1 MFIKNRFVVVLPL
14 LLLCIGFAA
23 QLGAQGFHFPVRE
36 QSSGVLRATQ
46 LQAACVNN
54 VYPTAPILYVSNDQ
68 RTVQLNATATF
79 NANVQYK
86 SNFTQ
91 VRFAVLHETDTLPV
105 QSYVYRMVYKIEG
118 STLLQDSAVN
128 FNVVDTLVIG
138 YNGDSL
144 TAYQDEQIKIYAG
157 LYNAKVTVLG
167 IYDATASAPTL
178 VPSANLAK
186 NFGIELLMRYQV
198 YTKIASLSNM
208 NLQTSSSYDANKGM
222 LTVNW
227 NYASAPYLGAHTPAQ
242 YDLEWTYVD
251 DYGDSTSTPLSSS
264 AVHYNFKYNATR
276 VTTDSMSYKIPIVY
290 PRGYVIFRVRM
301 VRPDASQYR
310 YPVYGNWSL
319 SNVNGV
325 VSALSNGTH
334 YYRVAT
340 PHLGDSLNWNYAI
353 QFAEGGKYK
362 HVLSYYDGL
371 LKNRQTITRF
381 NSSPDKLLVT
391 ENIYDYEGRA
401 AISTLPSVVK
411 SPAFKFQDSVSISS
425 QTNLPYQAIDFDQ
438 KPTTC
443 PDNSVIPPFINQSR
457 ANYYYSTLNTDT
469 MGAQKYV
476 PQANGYPFVH
486 TQLSPGFSDRV
497 DRQGGAGPLL
507 QINNGHDAANYYA
520 TTEQKNINS
529 LFGLNAGIASY
540 YNKTVSKDQ
549 NGQLSMAIKDF
560 RGKLVAT
567 SLLGTVDTVSQA
579 LILNDE
585 VPATKLVSEDK
596 LAGALQLTVGN
607 EKRWSGNH
615 FMDADA
621 NLVKVKYEYSLAPFP
636 VCTSPQFIGLTLSA
650 SYDYSLHDP
659 CGQLELHRT
668 GTLGTT
674 GVVTSATANA
684 TVSQTDQLPLAKGN
698 HTINKTLRVASSAI
712 HAAVDSFFSYAA
724 TNPTSTCLK
733 TENEFIKEAVDA
745 ITLPCAETPETEC
758 DLLKK
763 AMEEELFPNHK
774 YGKFTEDF
782 SNAAG
787 YTTVGITPSIF
798 DINRGDVNA
807 SYRYTSACV
816 LSALNNLSIMVY
828 GNTYTNLGSLPADT
842 FRYVYEHAAGVDQY
856 QIAEA
861 LLPLHPEYCKLASCF
876 VDTFMERLD
885 AMSSAA
891 EAVRYGYFSL
901 NDLLQKDSY
910 LRGKLQVAPFN
921 LVHINDSL
929 STVYSGMMGIDTLAC
944 KMAFTSS
951 DDTLASKEALSF
963 FGNAIQNFSFP
974 DTRTKDLY
982 FEQLKTLYTAN
993 HNKWKS
999 VLRSSG
1005 SNTCA
1010 PCSPGQFTG
1019 RIPVVLPAPLVPVY
1033 FDSSGAVSQASG
1045 SVLNSFS
1052 SAQQQQILSI
1062 LSITAADTA
1071 LIRIK
1076 KDSVIASDRRADT
1089 LLTSIAVDSLMA
1101 RLANCFTSS
1110 LAQQKLHDTLLA
1122 LFYRGAVHKGA
1133 FTPNQVRYAIV
1144 ASGNS
1149 LSDLC
1154 HPYLYNYVKTEAS
1167 PNTDARCKSDNY
1179 YESVTNFL
1187 NEATIK
1193 TALIAASNTTT
1204 VYSNPSYSNTNTF
1217 ATAIHAQ
1224 LNGVA
1229 TQLLS
1234 NYDIDKQA
1242 YCLRFVR
1249 NTDTVAITIHSKA
1262 RVQINNQTIP
1272 AFQNANSIAFTKVS
1286 CYFEDP
1292 TAEASGC
1299 VGLYMFAAQA
1309 ERNDVVNG
1317 TTSTTP
1323 MTFTGWTQGKVPLQ
1337 EASNGVL
1344 SACVPCTQFK
1354 TIFKSFK
1361 DTLQAYGGYNADH
1374 PFYYPSLYN
1383 FTNYQLQTAFTLDDY
1398 RDFLQ
1403 SCALADSMI
1412 IPANGGWAKLS
1423 FPTPYV
1429 NGVNYANFAAF
1440 QSSFS
1445 TYTPQALIDYQ
1456 SGSNE
1461 WVVIDPH
1468 SIPYAEHATLKA
1480 FVQSFG
1486 GSVNSTSGN
1495 TGIGYLLYPSSATLS
1510 SLLNTTGLS
1519 TSGSPQSITILVGGA
1534 SFTGQRVALAANSNA
1549 SPMVIS
1555 QAIAKLYDNIYQT
1568 NTTAYWMP
1576 YALAT
1581 VNADYYNPLKQ
1592 AYLNY
1597 TYSAQLRATPRVL
1610 DTLEASMLSANL
1622 SALNGM
1628 VPSYY
1633 STSTSLDSRSNLYYS
1648 NATQV
1653 YAGYGVL
1660 TTILNE
1666 VKNNLN
1672 NALLLP
1678 TNSSVLNATSNT
1690 GLLKLYRC
1698 QDGLYGYQYF
1708 KNGSLQL
1715 YTMYLRV
1722 PPVVQ
1727 KSRHPYLVPVNVKL
1741 ATGDTIV
1748 QRFVVNMIDPQ
1759 YPSDTI
1765 AVQGSCDFDL
1775 AWSQVLHNVLLGT
1788 ASARNTNM
1796 DGLSG
1801 TLGAENN
1808 CEQDRLNNAILAG
1821 KVKYINYVDSTKS
1834 ALYAAFYDYIMQ
1846 AADEHLWIDYTDKRF
1861 AYTLYNYDLAGNLIK
1876 TIPPMGVHPL
1886 DSASCVP
1893 IDAMRASNSFNIAQ
1907 LPDHKKTSRYEYNS
1921 ANQLVHEYTPDGGEK
1936 VMYYDAKGNLILSQ
1950 NDKQRPKG
1958 LYTYCL
1964 YDAQNRIIETG
1975 EVNWMNCV
1983 YFADVPLYD
1992 ANRNLTTPPNACA
2005 CQNLNTSTWTYCMP
2019 SSQINFTDN
2028 AQFAQTIQ
2036 SKPRTQVVITV
2047 YDKEF
2052 VNLATQPG
2060 MSRQS
2065 NLRNRVAASLYYPS
2079 YSAYTTSAYT
2089 HATHYSYDAAGNV
2102 NCLVQEFPELSSV
2115 HQQYKRIDYEF
2126 DLHSGKVNLLSYNR
2140 GYADQFYQRYSYDA
2154 DNRIQSVETSH
2165 DGFIWKRDAGYTYY
2179 QHGPLARISLG
2190 AQRVQGVDYAY
2201 TLQGWLKA
2209 INGSALDTN
2218 LDMGGDGKAGSITP
2232 QDAYGTSLNY
2242 FNNDYAAIGASN
2254 WNNVPQPTKNLYN
2267 GNIARQTTALSV
2279 FGALT
2284 TAYTYDQQNRIRQAQ
2299 YGSLNNQ
2306 QVLDFNNWYASA
2318 YTYDLDGNL
2327 QSLVRHNS
2335 TGALLDSFAYVYT
2348 APNDHNKL
2356 SDVWDRA
2363 ANLSGGYDDIKQSA
2377 APTVRY
2383 LYDELGQLSKDQ
2395 TSGTDTIQWNLYG
2408 KVSMVEN
2415 KTQKWTLRYGYD
2427 ATGQRVSKAQQLSS
2441 DTGKLDKN
2449 TYYVRDAAGTILSVY
2464 ELQKQWHS
2472 GKYVLQF
2479 LQNAYAAIDPAVATG
2494 SGFSNPS
2501 GYYVSALSTLG
2512 VLSDPSFKQSI
2523 QTHIGSSMPAQS
2535 AGQVLSADAGLRQ
2548 QFLSN
2553 QPAALLRALQAYSQA
2568 QSKYPIAD
2576 ALAMYMQNEPSQ
2588 VINKL
2593 LYALFRDGSQSD
2605 SVLLIRSNHLATLVP
2620 GLMQQFLRDYEIDTN
2635 TIARQQQLLKSVAQN
2650 STYVNSYLLDT
2661 YNNEGITP
2669 LYAWLASTTS
2679 DSTQMLS
2686 DSLSDNIINT
2696 ALQYYGDA
2704 VASQEADQQQIDKS
2718 QAGIYAF
2725 ANWWQGASDYIT
2737 TISPDLLGSISY
2749 DSDPELAVNN
2759 YLNSSNGD
2767 INKLHEAVAASSD
2780 GAPNLQRLAS
2790 LLQVNLSPTNMTSP
2804 YVDVLKTQQMRLAEQ
2819 PIYGSSRVGVASY
2832 WPGQY
2837 DAVWDYTTGTQDT
2850 LRLLGIKPWY
2860 SATIEGYKPAGST
2873 EPYDNSSLGLASAA
2887 HLLGQKSY
2895 ELSNHLGNVQ
2905 ATLSDKRYVQ
2915 KQYYTAS
2922 DSLRKGYAASVSS
2935 LYDYYPF
2942 GMLMKERCTS
2952 DTATQSVYMSQ
2963 VVYSPQYTTVNN
2975 AMTGASITSLNNT
2988 TQTNYNGSINYFGQ
3002 SASISKTLSNLQSGI
3017 PVSMKINLLYTNK
3030 PLYLTIQQ
3038 GSTLLYSITMNSSGT
3053 YSFNFTPTQ
3062 STVQLSIAYSYF
3074 NTNANTLCFTL
3085 DSVNYTQ
3092 QNGSTSSTQ
3101 LVQISSKQSDKYRFG
3116 FNGQEKDNEIA
3127 GVGNHNTAEFW
3138 EYDTRVGRRWNRD
3151 PKPNVSNSNYATLNN
3166 NPIFYN
3172 DVLGD
3177 SVTTNSEGYSNT
3189 KMGVDGILNGSTNP
3203 IGYDEKN
3210 EKLTYNDN
3218 VDVSNYTPFQKDI
3231 LNKYKEVIN
3240 NKTNVK
3246 LKIVDVNDEVV
3257 KTTFETISLASIGSV
3272 GVTIPWGDEENIR
3285 RIDVYVARNP
3295 VSSNGE
3301 KEMPQYAGITNLHEL
3316 AGHTFLNLTRP
3327 KLEVLDHN
3335 HLVNQLHK
3343 EIFKNFRINGRLFY
3357 RHSKAPEHKDKKDEK
3372 EEPSNYIGKPFGW

>member
-1 MFIKNRFVVVLPL
+1 MG
-14 LLLCIGFAA
+14 LC
-23 QLGAQGFHFPVRE
+23 
-36 QSSGVLRATQ
+36 
-46 LQAACVNN
+46 
-54 VYPTAPILYVSNDQ
+54 
-68 RTVQLNATATF
+68 
-79 NANVQYK
+79 
-86 SNFTQ
+86 
-91 VRFAVLHETDTLPV
+91 
-105 QSYVYRMVYKIEG
+105 
-118 STLLQDSAVN
+118 
-128 FNVVDTLVIG
+128 
-138 YNGDSL
+138 
-144 TAYQDEQIKIYAG
+144 G
-157 LYNAKVTVLG
+157 L
-167 IYDATASAPTL
+167 
-178 VPSANLAK
+178 
-186 NFGIELLMRYQV
+186 
-198 YTKIASLSNM
+198 
-208 NLQTSSSYDANKGM
+208 
-222 LTVNW
+222 
-227 NYASAPYLGAHTPAQ
+227 
-242 YDLEWTYVD
+242 
-251 DYGDSTSTPLSSS
+251 
-264 AVHYNFKYNATR
+264 
-276 VTTDSMSYKIPIVY
+276 
-290 PRGYVIFRVRM
+290 
-301 VRPDASQYR
+301 
-310 YPVYGNWSL
+310 
-319 SNVNGV
+319 
-325 VSALSNGTH
+325 
-334 YYRVAT
+334 
-340 PHLGDSLNWNYAI
+340 
-353 QFAEGGKYK
+353 
-362 HVLSYYDGL
+362 
-371 LKNRQTITRF
+371 
-381 NSSPDKLLVT
+381 
-391 ENIYDYEGRA
+391 
-401 AISTLPSVVK
+401 
-411 SPAFKFQDSVSISS
+411 ISS
-425 QTNLPYQAIDFDQ
+425 
-438 KPTTC
+438 
-443 PDNSVIPPFINQSR
+443 
-457 ANYYYSTLNTDT
+457 
-469 MGAQKYV
+469 M
-476 PQANGYPFVH
+476 
-486 TQLSPGFSDRV
+486 PG
-497 DRQGGAGPLL
+497 
-507 QINNGHDAANYYA
+507 
-520 TTEQKNINS
+520 
-529 LFGLNAGIASY
+529 
-540 YNKTVSKDQ
+540 
-549 NGQLSMAIKDF
+549 
-560 RGKLVAT
+560 
-567 SLLGTVDTVSQA
+567 
-579 LILNDE
+579 
-585 VPATKLVSEDK
+585 
-596 LAGALQLTVGN
+596 
-607 EKRWSGNH
+607 
-615 FMDADA
+615 
-621 NLVKVKYEYSLAPFP
+621 
-636 VCTSPQFIGLTLSA
+636 
-650 SYDYSLHDP
+650 
-659 CGQLELHRT
+659 
-668 GTLGTT
+668 
-674 GVVTSATANA
+674 
-684 TVSQTDQLPLAKGN
+684 
-698 HTINKTLRVASSAI
+698 
-712 HAAVDSFFSYAA
+712 
-724 TNPTSTCLK
+724 
-733 TENEFIKEAVDA
+733 
-745 ITLPCAETPETEC
+745 
-758 DLLKK
+758 
-763 AMEEELFPNHK
+763 
-774 YGKFTEDF
+774 
-782 SNAAG
+782 
-787 YTTVGITPSIF
+787 
-798 DINRGDVNA
+798 
-807 SYRYTSACV
+807 
-816 LSALNNLSIMVY
+816 
-828 GNTYTNLGSLPADT
+828 
-842 FRYVYEHAAGVDQY
+842 
-856 QIAEA
+856 
-861 LLPLHPEYCKLASCF
+861 
-876 VDTFMERLD
+876 
-885 AMSSAA
+885 
-891 EAVRYGYFSL
+891 
-901 NDLLQKDSY
+901 
-910 LRGKLQVAPFN
+910 
-921 LVHINDSL
+921 
-929 STVYSGMMGIDTLAC
+929 
-944 KMAFTSS
+944 
-951 DDTLASKEALSF
+951 
-963 FGNAIQNFSFP
+963 
-974 DTRTKDLY
+974 
-982 FEQLKTLYTAN
+982 
-993 HNKWKS
+993 
-999 VLRSSG
+999 
-1005 SNTCA
+1005 
-1010 PCSPGQFTG
+1010 
-1019 RIPVVLPAPLVPVY
+1019 
-1033 FDSSGAVSQASG
+1033 
-1045 SVLNSFS
+1045 
-1052 SAQQQQILSI
+1052 
-1062 LSITAADTA
+1062 
-1071 LIRIK
+1071 
-1076 KDSVIASDRRADT
+1076 
-1089 LLTSIAVDSLMA
+1089 
-1101 RLANCFTSS
+1101 
-1110 LAQQKLHDTLLA
+1110 
-1122 LFYRGAVHKGA
+1122 
-1133 FTPNQVRYAIV
+1133 
-1144 ASGNS
+1144 
-1149 LSDLC
+1149 
-1154 HPYLYNYVKTEAS
+1154 
-1167 PNTDARCKSDNY
+1167 
-1179 YESVTNFL
+1179 
-1187 NEATIK
+1187 
-1193 TALIAASNTTT
+1193 
-1204 VYSNPSYSNTNTF
+1204 
-1217 ATAIHAQ
+1217 
-1224 LNGVA
+1224 
-1229 TQLLS
+1229 
-1234 NYDIDKQA
+1234 
-1242 YCLRFVR
+1242 
-1249 NTDTVAITIHSKA
+1249 
-1262 RVQINNQTIP
+1262 
-1272 AFQNANSIAFTKVS
+1272 
-1286 CYFEDP
+1286 
-1292 TAEASGC
+1292 
-1299 VGLYMFAAQA
+1299 
-1309 ERNDVVNG
+1309 
-1317 TTSTTP
+1317 
-1323 MTFTGWTQGKVPLQ
+1323 
-1337 EASNGVL
+1337 
-1344 SACVPCTQFK
+1344 
-1354 TIFKSFK
+1354 
-1361 DTLQAYGGYNADH
+1361 
-1374 PFYYPSLYN
+1374 
-1383 FTNYQLQTAFTLDDY
+1383 
-1398 RDFLQ
+1398 
-1403 SCALADSMI
+1403 
-1412 IPANGGWAKLS
+1412 
-1423 FPTPYV
+1423 
-1429 NGVNYANFAAF
+1429 
-1440 QSSFS
+1440 
-1445 TYTPQALIDYQ
+1445 
-1456 SGSNE
+1456 
-1461 WVVIDPH
+1461 
-1468 SIPYAEHATLKA
+1468 
-1480 FVQSFG
+1480 
-1486 GSVNSTSGN
+1486 
-1495 TGIGYLLYPSSATLS
+1495 
-1510 SLLNTTGLS
+1510 
-1519 TSGSPQSITILVGGA
+1519 
-1534 SFTGQRVALAANSNA
+1534 
-1549 SPMVIS
+1549 
-1555 QAIAKLYDNIYQT
+1555 
-1568 NTTAYWMP
+1568 
-1576 YALAT
+1576 
-1581 VNADYYNPLKQ
+1581 
-1592 AYLNY
+1592 
-1597 TYSAQLRATPRVL
+1597 
-1610 DTLEASMLSANL
+1610 
-1622 SALNGM
+1622 
-1628 VPSYY
+1628 
-1633 STSTSLDSRSNLYYS
+1633 
-1648 NATQV
+1648 
-1653 YAGYGVL
+1653 
-1660 TTILNE
+1660 NE

-1727 KSRHPYLVPVNVKL
+1727 KSRHPYLVPVSVKL

-1788 ASARNTNM
+1788 ASARNNNM

-1821 KVKYINYVDSTKS
+1821 KVKYANYVDSTKS

-1921 ANQLVHEYTPDGGEK
+1921 ANQLVHEYTPDCGEK

-1992 ANRNLTTPPNACA
+1992 ANGNLTTPPNACA

-2028 AQFAQTIQ
+2028 AQFAQAIQ

-2060 MSRQS
+2060 LSRQS

-2079 YSAYTTSAYT
+2079 YSAYIPSAYT

-2165 DGFIWKRDAGYTYY
+2165 DGFIWKRDASYTYY

-2408 KVSMVEN
+2408 KVSRVEN

-2588 VINKL
+2588 VIDKL

-2696 ALQYYGDA
+2696 AMQYYGDA
-2704 VASQEADQQQIDKS
+2704 VASQQADQQQIDKS

-2725 ANWWQGASDYIT
+2725 ANWWQGASDYIN

-2749 DSDPELAVNN
+2749 DSDPALAVNN

-2790 LLQVNLSPTNMTSP
+2790 LLQVNLSPTNITSP

-2860 SATIEGYKPAGST
+2860 SATLEGYKPAGSA

-2915 KQYYTAS
+2915 KQYYTPS

-2975 AMTGASITSLNNT
+2975 AMTGASITSLNTT
-2988 TQTNYNGSINYFGQ
+2988 TQTNYNGSVNYFGQ

-3030 PLYLTIQQ
+3030 PLYLTLQQ
-3038 GSTLLYSITMNSSGT
+3038 GSTLLYSTTMNSSGT

-3062 STVQLSIAYSYF
+3062 SAVQLSIAYSYF

-3092 QNGSTSSTQ
+3092 QNGSTSNTQ

-3127 GVGNHNTAEFW
+3127 GVGNHYDMGLRM
-3138 EYDTRVGRRWNRD
+3138 YDTRLVHFPVPD
-3151 PKPNVSNSNYATLNN
+3151 PYAKKFPYQSPYVFAGN
-3166 NPIFYN
+3166 NPIR
-3172 DVLGD
+3172 
-3177 SVTTNSEGYSNT
+3177 
-3189 KMGVDGILNGSTNP
+3189 
-3203 IGYDEKN
+3203 
-3210 EKLTYNDN
+3210 N
-3218 VDVSNYTPFQKDI
+3218 VDKEGGYKVDANDEAAYRRDYPLIMKYLSTQIEHDVANSTKVVNGLVQVNPNIQPSTVTGIAKWGFGPQIQFKDAPGEFPVELKGAAGYTEKDAHVIQLNSRYAAFVEKTLKSNASSSIKQAVFSRFYMTLIHETSHELSKYGKTSGQDPATGSYLYPLLPQGMRTSDEQGNKAEEFIWGTGSYKPFS
-3231 LNKYKEVIN
+3231 LPAPSSGREGVAGVTSEKYQPGVVEGAIQEA
-3240 NKTNVK
+3240 NKTPK
-3246 LKIVDVNDEVV
+3246 GRASLP
-3257 KTTFETISLASIGSV
+3257 TFPT
-3272 GVTIPWGDEENIR
+3272 P
-3285 RIDVYVARNP
+3285 
-3295 VSSNGE
+3295 
-3301 KEMPQYAGITNLHEL
+3301 
-3316 AGHTFLNLTRP
+3316 
-3327 KLEVLDHN
+3327 
-3335 HLVNQLHK
+3335 
-3343 EIFKNFRINGRLFY
+3343 
-3357 RHSKAPEHKDKKDEK
+3357 
-3372 EEPSNYIGKPFGW
+3372 